1 MSKRTLQRSQVPAPK
16 LALLLATLTLST
28 ATGSE
33 VTYGVVQRELVSV
46 LTASSWTDLKTKVG
60 TAASG
65 STIRLDPGFVSNYDS
80 KIEIRGKEITIEG
93 GGAVLDAAR
102 KGKFFD
108 LSSSGTLTLKKL
120 TLKNG
125 YGVNV

>member
-1 MSKRTLQRSQVPAPK
+1 MSKSTHLRRSQVPAPK

-60 TAASG
+60 IATSG

-80 KIEIRGKEITIEG
+80 EIEIRGKEITIEG
-93 GGAVLDAAR
+93 GGAVLDAAQFSVR
-102 KGKFFD
+102 SK
-108 LSSSGTLTLKKL
+108 GTLTLKKM

-125 YGVNV
+125 RKVNA